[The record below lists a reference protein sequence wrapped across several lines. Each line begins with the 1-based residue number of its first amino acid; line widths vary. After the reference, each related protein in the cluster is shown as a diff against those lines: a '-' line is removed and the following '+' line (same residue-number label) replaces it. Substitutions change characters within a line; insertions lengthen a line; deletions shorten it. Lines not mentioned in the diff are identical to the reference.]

1 MTSTPSDREH
11 RDHRRYDAYA
21 RYHDEHGATEL
32 IPAATVIVLRDTP
45 DGLETLMLH
54 KNSKIAFG
62 GMWVFPGGRI
72 DDADE
77 VLDEDGRPDE
87 LATAAA
93 AAVREAAEEASVTV
107 DPDKMV
113 WFARWVP
120 PPVMPKRFA
129 TFFFAARLEGDAG
142 SVAIDDGEIT
152 DHEWMRPADAMA
164 RRDTGTIELAPPT
177 WMTLNQ
183 LAAYAAGA
191 GALASGCSLA
201 GAPVVALRAP
211 GRTARSGPPP
221 PRAPPP
227 PAAPR
232 SPASSPI
239 RSRAMSRWSPA
250 SVARPSTRPR
260 STVRWRGMRGRR
272 DFWSCR
278 PICGCASACGTRT

>member
-1 MTSTPSDREH
+1 MIDGPTGPEH

-21 RYHDEHGATEL
+21 THHDEHGSTEL

-77 VLDEDGRPDE
+77 VLDENGRPDE

-107 DPDKMV
+107 DPDEMV
-113 WFARWVP
+113 WFARWIP
-120 PPVMPKRFA
+120 PPVMPRRFA

-164 RRDTGTIELAPPT
+164 RRDAGTIELAPPT

-183 LAAYAAGA
+183 LAAHTDVA
-191 GALASGCSLA
+191 GALAEMLA
-201 GAPVVALRAP
+201 AEPAFYETHMARTDNGPVAMWEGDCGYETTDPTMPGARHRLTMVEDRY
-211 GRTARSGPPP
+211 RFEDDRS
-221 PRAPPP
+221 
-227 PAAPR
+227 
-232 SPASSPI
+232 
-239 RSRAMSRWSPA
+239 
-250 SVARPSTRPR
+250 
-260 STVRWRGMRGRR
+260 
-272 DFWSCR
+272 
-278 PICGCASACGTRT
+278 

>member
-1 MTSTPSDREH
+1 MTNPQSDREH

-21 RYHDEHGATEL
+21 RQHDEHGSTEL

-45 DGLETLMLH
+45 DGIKTLMLH

-72 DDADE
+72 DEADE
-77 VLDEDGRPDE
+77 VLDEDGRVDE

-142 SVAIDDGEIT
+142 SVTIDDGEIT

-164 RRDTGTIELAPPT
+164 RRDAGEIELAPPT

-183 LAAYAAGA
+183 LAGYTDVAV
-191 GALASGCSLA
+191 ALAEMFAAEPAFYETHMARTDNGPVAMWEGDGGYETNDPTLP
-201 GAPVVALRAP
+201 GARHRLTMVEDRY
-211 GRTARSGPPP
+211 RFEDDRS
-221 PRAPPP
+221 
-227 PAAPR
+227 
-232 SPASSPI
+232 
-239 RSRAMSRWSPA
+239 
-250 SVARPSTRPR
+250 
-260 STVRWRGMRGRR
+260 
-272 DFWSCR
+272 
-278 PICGCASACGTRT
+278 

>member
-1 MTSTPSDREH
+1 
-11 RDHRRYDAYA
+11 
-21 RYHDEHGATEL
+21 
-32 IPAATVIVLRDTP
+32 
-45 DGLETLMLH
+45 MLH

-183 LAAYAAGA
+183 LAAYTDVA
-191 GALASGCSLA
+191 GALAEMLA
-201 GAPVVALRAP
+201 AEPAFYETHMARTDNGPVAMWEGDCGYETTDPTMPGARHRLTMVEDRY
-211 GRTARSGPPP
+211 RFEDDRS
-221 PRAPPP
+221 
-227 PAAPR
+227 
-232 SPASSPI
+232 
-239 RSRAMSRWSPA
+239 
-250 SVARPSTRPR
+250 
-260 STVRWRGMRGRR
+260 
-272 DFWSCR
+272 
-278 PICGCASACGTRT
+278 